1 MFTTTADYQRITR
14 DLDRTLK
21 LKASEPTVARET
33 EYYLSRIG
41 EIKSIDEFIEDTR
54 VFNYAMKAFGLEE
67 MSYAKAFMRK
77 VLTEGIDDQNSFANK
92 LVDKRYRDFAEAFNF
107 KKLGAATTSVGAQ
120 GITADNY
127 TRRTLQDDDIESD
140 YYLSTIGNIE
150 TIDAFL
156 ENTRVYTFAMKAF
169 GLEDMIDDKDFMRT
183 VLTEGID
190 DADSF
195 ANQLAD
201 KRYREFAKAFNFA
214 SYGASATDFMSAGQN
229 IVDRYLDQS
238 AEFSSSETD
247 YYLSNISEIESID
260 EFIGD
265 SRIFDFALKSFWLE
279 DANPEFIRE
288 LLEKGAGIIDSVAD
302 ELDDIQEKSLRS
314 FAETFNFKLHG
325 AEATTFESTR
335 QGTVDL
341 YMRETLEIDAG
352 EQNQGLRLAL
362 YFERKASGITSALS
376 ILADKALTKFAQTAL
391 GIPAM
396 SSTQDI
402 DKQAA
407 EIEKRLDIE
416 DLKDPEKLDK
426 LILRFTT
433 MWELENPSEA
443 TAAPNVLIG
452 QPLGSGFSTELIASL
467 QNLKRGGF

>member
-1 MFTTTADYQRITR
+1 MFTTTTDYQRITR
-14 DLDRTLK
+14 DLDRTLQ
-21 LKASEPTVARET
+21 LKASEPTIARDT

-41 EIKSIDEFIEDTR
+41 EIKSIDEFIDDTR

-77 VLTEGIDDQNSFANK
+77 VLTEGIDDQDSFANK
-92 LVDKRYRDFAEAFNF
+92 LTDKRYRDFAEAFNF

-127 TRRTLQDDDIESD
+127 TRRSLEEDNIESD
-140 YYLSTIGNIE
+140 YYLATIRDID
-150 TIDAFL
+150 TIDEFL

-169 GLEDMIDDKDFMRT
+169 GLEDMIDDPDFMRT

-190 DADSF
+190 DANSF

-201 KRYREFAKAFNFA
+201 KRYRAFAEALNFERN
-214 SYGASATDFMSAGQN
+214 GASTTDFMSAGQN

-238 AEFSSSETD
+238 AEFGSGETD
-247 YYLSNISEIESID
+247 YYLSNISEIKSIE
-260 EFIGD
+260 EFVGD
-265 SRIFDFALKSFWLE
+265 SRIFNFALKSFWLE

-288 LLEKGAGIIDSVAD
+288 LLEKGTGVVDSVAD
-302 ELDDIQEKSLRS
+302 QLDDFQEQSLRS
-314 FAETFNFKLHG
+314 FAATFNFKLYG

-352 EQNQGLRLAL
+352 EQNQGVRLAL
-362 YFERKASGITSALS
+362 YFERKASGITNAFS
-376 ILADKALTKFAQTAL
+376 ILADKALTKFAQVAL

-396 SSTQDI
+396 ASTQDI

-407 EIEKRLDIE
+407 EIEKRLDIA

-433 MWELENPSEA
+433 MWELENPSQ
-443 TAAPNVLIG
+443 AAAVPNVLIG

-467 QNLKRGGF
+467 QSLRRGGF